1 MRTIAIALLP
11 CTLPER
17 PALTAM
23 LIGAILAMP
32 AAVGSPPES
41 LSLGG
46 DSRLVFATVA
56 EGAAVLGVEDDF
68 TRKMS
73 PFDRKARLRAG
84 AAVSAAEHR
93 AFAARNVLVWDESE
107 GAAVA
112 AALDGVGA
120 KMDEVG
126 VRFPAR
132 VLLVK
137 TSGDEEGGAAYTRGA
152 AVMLPAKVLASPPA
166 TLRRLICHELFH
178 ILSRDQPELRDALYA
193 AIGFRPC
200 GDVRF
205 PADIEDRR
213 ITNPDAPSTAHFI
226 HVEVEG
232 ARRAVV
238 PVLYSR
244 ERGAD
249 AAAAAPLFATME
261 FRLMAV
267 RLEGNPMHGVP
278 DLTADGKALLL
289 SPDRVGGFFEQVG
302 RNTGYIIH
310 PEEILADNFV
320 LLVLGGG
327 DPKKPEIVT
336 RVGEIIR
343 AGIEPPEGAATSS
356 VPAVE

>member
-1 MRTIAIALLP
+1 MRTIAIQ
-11 CTLPER
+11 R
-17 PALTAM
+17 PPSMVPKRPVLAGL
-23 LIGAILAMP
+23 LIGAIWMP

-41 LSLGG
+41 LPLGG
-46 DSRLVFATVA
+46 DSRLAFATVA
-56 EGAAVLGVEDDF
+56 EGAAVLGAEDDF
-68 TRKMS
+68 TRTMS
-73 PFDRKARLRAG
+73 PFDRQARLRAG
-84 AAVSAAEHR
+84 GAVSAAEHR
-93 AFAARNVLVWDESE
+93 AFAARNVLAWDDSE

-152 AVMLPAKVLASPPA
+152 AVMLPVKVLASPPA

-178 ILSRDQPELRDALYA
+178 VLSRDQPDLRDALYA

-205 PADIEDRR
+205 PADLEDRR

-244 ERGAD
+244 QPGVD

-267 RLEGNPMHGVP
+267 RLEGDPIHGVP

-289 SPDRVGGFFEQVG
+289 SPDRVGLFFEQVG

-327 DPKKPEIVT
+327 DPKNPEIVT

-356 VPAVE
+356 APVVK